1 MEIYNIFENLEFSSG
16 REIEEIIFENE
27 KIKIIR
33 TASFGQVTYYYD
45 QDDLEI
51 VKIEKGWAKLEIEGE
66 ILDLKE
72 GDILEIPSH
81 KIHRVIDQGKTL
93 WMCIFVK

>member
-1 MEIYNIFENLEFSSG
+1 MEIYNIFENQEFSSD
-16 REIEEIIFENE
+16 REVEDIIFENE

-33 TASFGQVTYYYD
+33 TASFGQVTDYYD

-72 GDILEIPSH
+72 GDILEIPPH